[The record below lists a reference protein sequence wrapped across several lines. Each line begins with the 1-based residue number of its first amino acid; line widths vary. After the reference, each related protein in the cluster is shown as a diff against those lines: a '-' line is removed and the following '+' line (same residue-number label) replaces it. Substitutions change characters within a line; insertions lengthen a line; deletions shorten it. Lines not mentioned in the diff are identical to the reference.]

1 MTAAYW
7 AICVAGVAGL
17 ILAIVAIALLISR
30 KRGEERIAGEITAG
44 ALEGLEAFQ
53 KHMAEPVPTGDDLID
68 RLP

>member
-7 AICVAGVAGL
+7 AICVAGVVGL

-30 KRGEERIAGEITAG
+30 KRGEERIAGELTKEAIER
-44 ALEGLEAFQ
+44 LEKFQ
-53 KHMAEPVPTGDDLID
+53 EHMSGPVPTGDDLID